1 MKFNSQSSSVF
12 LFLHQIKKI
21 NICNLKIIRLIG
33 TIINIT
39 LKTHPD
45 NNVFTVT
52 IIVLIKDYKKT
63 RRN

>member
-1 MKFNSQSSSVF
+1 MQFKV
-12 LFLHQIKKI
+12 
-21 NICNLKIIRLIG
+21 IRLKG
-33 TIINIT
+33 TIINET